1 MAHKVIDDYLPET
14 VFAMLQEQML
24 GGDFP
29 WYYHPG
35 TAGEGATGLHD
46 FQFVHIFYWRN
57 AWQSNLSHI
66 LAPVVERIQPKA
78 LIKIKANLTTP
89 TPQNVR
95 GGWHQDYDFPCTTA
109 VLYLNDN
116 DGYTEFESGEKIESV
131 ANRFVTFDSQTNHVG
146 VTATN
151 VPNRALIN
159 FNYFS

>member
-1 MAHKVIDDYLPET
+1 MSHEVIDNFLPDP
-14 VFAMLQEQML
+14 VFVSLRDQML

-29 WYYHPG
+29 WFYHPG
-35 TAGEGATGLHD
+35 TAGEASTGLHD

-57 AWQSNLSHI
+57 AWQSNLGHI
-66 LAPVVERIQPKA
+66 LAPVIDRIQPKA

-89 TPQNVR
+89 TPQNAH
-95 GGWHQDYDFPCTTA
+95 GGWHRDYDFSCTTA

-116 DGYTEFESGEKIESV
+116 DGYTEFESGEKVESV
-131 ANRFVTFDSQTNHVG
+131 ANRFVRFDSLTNHVG

-151 VPNRALIN
+151 SPHRVLIN